1 MKMIPSFRI
10 SNMKRAIAFYT
21 QVLDFKLKYP
31 DTSPDEWVVDLV
43 NGDAELM
50 LTSLEGDQRAAINV
64 YALVDDVDALFQKY
78 LQRGLKIP
86 DKEDSPVHQGPID
99 QTWGMREFYVT
110 DENGNTLRFGMPVK

>member
-10 SNMKRAIAFYT
+10 SNMKKAIAFYT
-21 QVLDFKLKYP
+21 QVLDFELRYP
-31 DTSPDEWVVDLV
+31 DASPDEWVVDLV

-86 DKEDSPVHQGPID
+86 DKKDSPVHQRPID

-110 DENGNTLRFGMPVK
+110 DEDGNTVRFGRPIK